1 MDRHSLNL
9 PFSLSFMRRSFFLL
23 ILLLLALP
31 LTAQN
36 SKKVKDLQKQRDQLQ
51 KEVKRSQ
58 QQLEKTRQNITQHK
72 RVKQQIGVKLDQHLD
87 SIRHAEDRMV
97 ELDSQMVVMQ
107 DQLYDLSV
115 QLQGKKDHYASA
127 LRAARASSNVKNRS
141 LHVLSAKKFSQ
152 MYRRIRETN
161 FMADILR
168 SLGEDLQAKEAE
180 HLVLQN
186 NLLTARGEMNALM
199 ISVMEQRRNLGMQ
212 QRDEEAKISKLGTE
226 QKGLESQISRQRNQ
240 LAQLNKKIDAV
251 VAAEVEAARK
261 KAEEAR
267 KKAAAEAAKKK
278 GTTSSKTTTG
288 KSTSSKTTTTSAPA
302 DKWLTPEEKALNGSF
317 VQNKG
322 RLPVPITGSY
332 KLGERF
338 GTYNVPGMK
347 NVQLD
352 NKGVNYIG
360 KPGAH
365 ARSVFDGEVTAVFQ
379 FYNTKGVLVRHG
391 SYITVYC
398 NLSSVQVQ
406 RGQKVKARDNI
417 GAVAANSDGV
427 CVLHF
432 QLRKETAK
440 LNPEQ
445 WIGR

>member
-1 MDRHSLNL
+1 M
-9 PFSLSFMRRSFFLL
+9 MRRL
-23 ILLLLALP
+23 IYVLFLLLLSFP
-31 LTAQN
+31 LAAQN

-58 QQLEKTRQNITQHK
+58 QELEKTRKNITQHK
-72 RVKQQIGVKLDQHLD
+72 QVKKQIGIQLEQHLD

-97 ELDSQMVVMQ
+97 ELDSQMVVMH
-107 DQLYDLSV
+107 DKLYTLSV
-115 QLQGKKDHYASA
+115 ELQDKKDKYAA
-127 LRAARASSNVKNRS
+127 TLRAARSMGNVKNRQ
-141 LHVLSAKKFSQ
+141 LHAFSAKQFSQ
-152 MYRRIRETN
+152 VYRRARETN
-161 FMADILR
+161 FMADIIR
-168 SLGEDLQAKEAE
+168 SLGEEIMAKEAE
-180 HLVLQN
+180 HLEMQN
-186 NLLTARGEMNALM
+186 SLLTARGEMNALM
-199 ISVMEQRRNLGMQ
+199 ISVMEQRRNLGIR
-212 QRDEEAKISKLGTE
+212 QRDEDVQINKLGSE
-226 QKGLESQISRQRNQ
+226 QKGLESKISKQRTQ

-267 KKAAAEAAKKK
+267 KKAAAAAAKKNGGK
-278 GTTSSKTTTG
+278 SSGKTSSG
-288 KSTSSKTTTTSAPA
+288 KSSSSQASTAPA

-317 VQNKG
+317 EQNKG

-360 KPGAH
+360 KSGAQ

-379 FYNTKGVLVRHG
+379 FYGTKGVLVRHG
-391 SYITVYC
+391 SYISVYC
-398 NLSSVQVQ
+398 NLSSVKVS
-406 RGQKVKARDNI
+406 RGQKIKARDVI
-417 GAVAANSDGV
+417 GAVAPADGGT

>member
-1 MDRHSLNL
+1 
-9 PFSLSFMRRSFFLL
+9 MRKILY
-23 ILLLLALP
+23 ILLMLLMVVP
-31 LTAQN
+31 LAAQN

-51 KEVKRSQ
+51 KEVKQSQ
-58 QQLEKTRQNITQHK
+58 QKLDKTRKNISQHK
-72 RVKQQIGVKLDQHLD
+72 LVKQQIGVQLDQHLD
-87 SIRHAEDRMV
+87 SIRHAEERMGV
-97 ELDSQMVVMQ
+97 LDSQMV
-107 DQLYDLSV
+107 DLHSKLYDISIE
-115 QLQGKKDHYASA
+115 LQEKKEQYAA
-127 LRAARASSNVKNRS
+127 VLRAARSMGNLRNKS
-141 LHVLSAKKFSQ
+141 LQILSAKNVSRLNRKT
-152 MYRRIRETN
+152 RETN
-161 FMADILR
+161 FMADIIHSKAEEVL
-168 SLGEDLQAKEAE
+168 AKEAE
-180 HLVLQN
+180 HLKVQ
-186 NLLTARGEMNALM
+186 NALLAARSEINTLM
-199 ISVMEQRRNLGMQ
+199 VNVMVQRQHLGVQ
-212 QRDEEAKISKLGTE
+212 AKNEDAQINKLGSE
-226 QKGLESQISRQRNQ
+226 QKGLESKISKQKNQ
-240 LAQLNKKIDAV
+240 LVQLNKKIDAV

-267 KKAAAEAAKKK
+267 RKAAAEAAKKSGK
-278 GTTSSKTTTG
+278 TTNSKTSSG
-288 KSTSSKTTTTSAPA
+288 KSTASAPA

-338 GTYNVPGMK
+338 GTYNVSGMS

-352 NKGVNYIG
+352 NKGLNYIG
-360 KPGAH
+360 KAGAQ

-398 NLSSVQVQ
+398 NLSSVKVS
-406 RGQKVKARDNI
+406 RGQKVKARDVL
-417 GAVAANSDGV
+417 GAISSAGDGT

-445 WIGR
+445 WIGK

>member
-1 MDRHSLNL
+1 ML
-9 PFSLSFMRRSFFLL
+9 
-23 ILLLLALP
+23 LP
-31 LTAQN
+31 LAAQN

-51 KEVKRSQ
+51 KEVKKSQ
-58 QQLEKTRQNITQHK
+58 QQLEQTRQNITQHK
-72 RVKQQIGVKLDQHLD
+72 RTQQLIGVQLEQHLD

-97 ELDSQMVVMQ
+97 ELDSQMVVMN
-107 DQLYDLSV
+107 DRLYDLSV
-115 QLQGKKDHYASA
+115 ELQDKKDKYAAA
-127 LRAARASSNVKNRS
+127 LRAARSYGLVRGHALNMLSSKQV
-141 LHVLSAKKFSQ
+141 SQ
-152 MYRRIRETN
+152 MYRKARETN
-161 FMADILR
+161 FMADVIR
-168 SLGEDLQAKEAE
+168 SLGEDLVAKEEE
-180 HLVLQN
+180 HLQMQN
-186 NLLTARGEMNALM
+186 NLLAARGEMNALM
-199 ISVMEQRRNLGMQ
+199 VSVMEQRRNLGIQ
-212 QRDEEAKISKLGTE
+212 QKNEADQISRLGTQ

-267 KKAAAEAAKKK
+267 RKAAAKNGK
-278 GTTSSKTTTG
+278 GSSKSSSSG
-288 KSTSSKTTTTSAPA
+288 KSSKSSSSVPA

-317 VQNKG
+317 VNNKG

-360 KPGAH
+360 KPGAQ

-391 SYITVYC
+391 SYISVYC
-398 NLSSVQVQ
+398 NLSSVKVS
-406 RGQKVKARDNI
+406 RGQKVKARDVL
-417 GAVAANSDGV
+417 GSVASAGDGN

-440 LNPEQ
+440 LNPEG

>member
-1 MDRHSLNL
+1 
-9 PFSLSFMRRSFFLL
+9 MRRILYILFLL
-23 ILLLLALP
+23 FMFLP
-31 LTAQN
+31 LAAQN

-58 QQLEKTRQNITQHK
+58 QQLEKTRKDITLHK
-72 RVKQQIGVKLDQHLD
+72 RTQQQIGVKMEQHLD

-97 ELDSQMVVMQ
+97 ELDSQMVEMHTR
-107 DQLYDLSV
+107 LFSLSME
-115 QLQGKKDHYASA
+115 LQEKKDRYAAA
-127 LRAARASSNVKNRS
+127 LRSARAQGNIKNRT
-141 LHVLSAKKFSQ
+141 LHILSAKQFSQ
-152 MYRRIRETN
+152 AYRRTRETN
-161 FMADILR
+161 FMADVIR
-168 SLGEDLQAKEAE
+168 SLGEDLMQKEAE
-180 HLVLQN
+180 QLEVENSLLAARDEMN
-186 NLLTARGEMNALM
+186 NLM
-199 ISVMEQRRNLGMQ
+199 INVMEQRRNLGIQ
-212 QRDEEAKISKLGTE
+212 QRNEDAQISRLGSE
-226 QKGLESQISRQRNQ
+226 QKGLEGQLSKQRNQ

-251 VAAEVEAARK
+251 IAAEVEAARK

-267 KKAAAEAAKKK
+267 KKAQAASAKK
-278 GTTSSKTTTG
+278 GGTSSAKNSKSSTTKTTT
-288 KSTSSKTTTTSAPA
+288 APA

-322 RLPVPITGSY
+322 RLPVPITGNY

-360 KPGAH
+360 KSGAQ

-379 FYNTKGVLVRHG
+379 FYGTKGVLVRHG
-391 SYITVYC
+391 SYISVYC
-398 NLSSVQVQ
+398 NLSSVKVS
-406 RGQKVKARDNI
+406 RGQKVKARDVL
-417 GAVAANSDGV
+417 GAVAAADGGN

-445 WIGR
+445 WIGK

>member
-1 MDRHSLNL
+1 
-9 PFSLSFMRRSFFLL
+9 MRRILYILFLL
-23 ILLLLALP
+23 FMFLP
-31 LTAQN
+31 LAAQN

-58 QQLEKTRQNITQHK
+58 QQLEKTRKDITLHK
-72 RVKQQIGVKLDQHLD
+72 RTQQQIGVKMEQHLD

-97 ELDSQMVVMQ
+97 ELDSQMVEMHTR
-107 DQLYDLSV
+107 LFDLSME
-115 QLQGKKDHYASA
+115 LQEKKDRYAAA
-127 LRAARASSNVKNRS
+127 LRSARAQGNIKNRS
-141 LHVLSAKKFSQ
+141 LHILSAKKFSQ
-152 MYRRIRETN
+152 AYRRTRETN
-161 FMADILR
+161 FMADIIR
-168 SLGEDLQAKEAE
+168 SLGEDLMQKEAE
-180 HLVLQN
+180 QLEVEN
-186 NLLTARGEMNALM
+186 SLLAARGEMNNLM
-199 ISVMEQRRNLGMQ
+199 INVMEQRRNLGIQ
-212 QRDEEAKISKLGTE
+212 QRNEDAQISRLGSE
-226 QKGLESQISRQRNQ
+226 QKGLEGQLSKQRNQ

-251 VAAEVEAARK
+251 IAAEVEAARK

-267 KKAAAEAAKKK
+267 KKAQAAAAKK
-278 GTTSSKTTTG
+278 GGTSSSKNSKNTTA
-288 KSTSSKTTTTSAPA
+288 KASSAPA

-360 KPGAH
+360 KFGAQ

-379 FYNTKGVLVRHG
+379 FYGTKGVLVRHG
-391 SYITVYC
+391 SYISVYC
-398 NLSSVQVQ
+398 NLSSVKVS
-406 RGQKVKARDNI
+406 RGQKVKARDVL
-417 GAVAANSDGV
+417 GAVATADGGN

-445 WIGR
+445 WIGK

>member
-1 MDRHSLNL
+1 MPRYMHRI
-9 PFSLSFMRRSFFLL
+9 PYIL
-23 ILLLLALP
+23 ILLFAFMPLA
-31 LTAQN
+31 AQN

-51 KEVKRSQ
+51 KEVKKSQ

-72 RVKQQIGVKLDQHLD
+72 RTQQLLGVQMEQHLD
-87 SIRHAEDRMV
+87 SIKHAEDRMV
-97 ELDSQMVVMQ
+97 ELDSQMVVMH
-107 DQLYDLSV
+107 DKLYDLSM
-115 QLQGKKDHYASA
+115 QLQEKKDAYATA
-127 LRAARASSNVKNRS
+127 LRSARLNGNIKHHT
-141 LHVLSAKKFSQ
+141 LHVLSAKKVSQ
-152 MYRRIRETN
+152 MYRKARETN
-161 FMADILR
+161 FMADVVR
-168 SLGEDLQAKEAE
+168 SLGEDLISKEEE
-180 HLVLQN
+180 HLAMQN
-186 NLLTARGEMNALM
+186 SLLAAKGEMNELM
-199 ISVMEQRRNLGMQ
+199 INVMTQRRNLGMRQ
-212 QRDEEAKISKLGTE
+212 KDEEAQISKLGSQ
-226 QKGLESQISRQRNQ
+226 QKSLESQVNRQRNQ

-278 GTTSSKTTTG
+278 GKT
-288 KSTSSKTTTTSAPA
+288 STSSSGKSSSSSSSVPA

-360 KPGAH
+360 KSGAQ

-398 NLSSVQVQ
+398 NLSSVKVQ
-406 RGQKVKARDNI
+406 RGQKVKARDTL
-417 GAVAANSDGV
+417 GAVAPAGDGT

-445 WIGR
+445 WVSR

>member
-1 MDRHSLNL
+1 MVL
-9 PFSLSFMRRSFFLL
+9 PS
-23 ILLLLALP
+23 A
-31 LTAQN
+31 AQN

-51 KEVKRSQ
+51 KELKKSQ

-72 RVKQQIGVKLDQHLD
+72 KTKQILGVQLEQHLD
-87 SIRHAEDRMV
+87 SIKHAEDRMV
-97 ELDSQMVVMQ
+97 ELDSQMVVMH
-107 DQLYDLSV
+107 DRLYDLSV
-115 QLQGKKDHYASA
+115 QLQEKKEVYASA
-127 LRAARASSNVKNRS
+127 LRSARSTANVKNRP
-141 LHVLSAKKFSQ
+141 LHILSAKKFSQ
-152 MYRRIRETN
+152 MYRRVRETN
-161 FMADILR
+161 FMADVVR
-168 SLGEDLQAKEAE
+168 SLGEDLMVKEAE
-180 HLVLQN
+180 HLEMQN
-186 NLLTARGEMNALM
+186 SILAARGEMNALM
-199 ISVMEQRRNLGMQ
+199 ISVMEQRRNLGIQ
-212 QRDEEAKISKLGTE
+212 QKNEEAQISKLGSQ
-226 QKGLESQISRQRNQ
+226 QKGLESQLSKQRNQ

-267 KKAAAEAAKKK
+267 KKAAAAAAKKK
-278 GTTSSKTTTG
+278 GASGSG
-288 KSTSSKTTTTSAPA
+288 KSTSSSSSKSSSVPA

-332 KLGERF
+332 KFGERF
-338 GTYNVPGMK
+338 GTYNVPGLK

-360 KPGAH
+360 KSGAQ

-391 SYITVYC
+391 SYISVYC
-398 NLSSVQVQ
+398 NLSSVKVQ
-406 RGQKVKARDNI
+406 RGQKVKARDTL
-417 GAVAANSDGV
+417 GAVAAADGGN

-440 LNPEQ
+440 LNPEA

>member
-1 MDRHSLNL
+1 
-9 PFSLSFMRRSFFLL
+9 MRKALYL
-23 ILLLLALP
+23 ILIMFLALP
-31 LTAQN
+31 LAAQN

-51 KEVKRSQ
+51 KEVKKSQ

-72 RVKQQIGVKLDQHLD
+72 RTQQLIGVQLEQHLD

-97 ELDSQMVVMQ
+97 ALDSQMVVMH
-107 DQLYDLSV
+107 DQLYDLSM
-115 QLQGKKDHYASA
+115 QLQDKKDRYAAA
-127 LRAARASSNVKNRS
+127 LRTARSYTGNRNRT
-141 LHVLSAKKFSQ
+141 LHVLATKKFSQ
-152 MYRRIRETN
+152 MYRKIRETN
-161 FMADILR
+161 FMADVIR
-168 SLGEDLQAKEAE
+168 SLGEELVAKETE
-180 HLVLQN
+180 HLEMQN
-186 NLLTARGEMNALM
+186 SLLAARDEMNHLM
-199 ISVMEQRRNLGMQ
+199 ISVMEQRRNLGIQ
-212 QRDEEAKISKLGTE
+212 QKNEAAQISKLGTQ
-226 QKGLESQISRQRNQ
+226 QKGLESQLSKQRSQ

-267 KKAAAEAAKKK
+267 RKAAAKNSK
-278 GTTSSKTTTG
+278 GSSSKSSSSG
-288 KSTSSKTTTTSAPA
+288 KSSASSSVPA

-317 VQNKG
+317 VNNKG
-322 RLPVPITGSY
+322 RLPVPITGTY

-360 KPGAH
+360 KPGAQ

-379 FYNTKGVLVRHG
+379 FYNTRGVLVRHG
-391 SYITVYC
+391 SYISVYC
-398 NLSSVQVQ
+398 NLASVKVS
-406 RGQKVKARDNI
+406 RGQKVKARDVL
-417 GAVAANSDGV
+417 GSVANAGDGT

-440 LNPEQ
+440 LNPEG